1 MRGSFSFSPRP
12 RLGRAFVRAC
22 RVLCVRVCECDWH
35 AYASDCAE
43 RRADLTT
50 CEFFLYSPLSG
61 SGVILFLY
69 YFPFFWWPL
78 GTCRG
83 FSFVQMG
90 SASLYGRES
99 GKDDRR

>member
-69 YFPFFWWPL
+69 YFFGGHWD
-78 GTCRG
+78 RVVG
-83 FSFVQMG
+83 FLLFG
-90 SASLYGRES
+90 W
-99 GKDDRR
+99 DRRVCMEESQREGR